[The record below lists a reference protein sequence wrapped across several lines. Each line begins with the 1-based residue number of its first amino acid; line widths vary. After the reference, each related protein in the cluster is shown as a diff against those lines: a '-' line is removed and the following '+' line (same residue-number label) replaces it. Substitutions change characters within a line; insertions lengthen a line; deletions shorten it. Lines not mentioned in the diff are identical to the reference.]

1 MADATRSF
9 LTGVNVAEADIGGLK
24 KGLRRRMD
32 GAVEVLHKELSG
44 LRTGRA
50 AASLLEPV
58 TVEAYG
64 SKMPLNQ
71 VGTISVPDPRMLT
84 VQVWD
89 RSMVKAVDKAIRDA
103 GLGLNPVAEGQLV
116 RVPIP
121 ALNEERRHELSR
133 VAGKYAE
140 EARIA
145 VRNVRRHGMDEMK
158 KLEKDGAISQDEHH
172 KHTHDI
178 QEMTDASIKSI
189 DDALAHKEQDIMQV

>member
-1 MADATRSF
+1 M
-9 LTGVNVAEADIGGLK
+9 NVAQVDIAVLK
-24 KGLRRRMD
+24 KDLRRRMES
-32 GAVEVLHKELSG
+32 AVDVLHKELSG

-50 AASLLEPV
+50 SSSLLEPV
-58 TVEAYG
+58 TVDAYG

-89 RSMVKAVDKAIRDA
+89 RGLVKAVDKAIRDA
-103 GLGLNPVAEGQLV
+103 GLGLNPATEGQMV

-121 ALNEERRHELSR
+121 ALNEERRLELSR

-145 VRNVRRHGMDEMK
+145 VRNVRRNGMDEVK
-158 KLEKDGAISQDEHH
+158 KVEKDGAISQDEHH
-172 KHTHDI
+172 KHAHDI
-178 QEMTDASIKSI
+178 QEMTDASIKAI
-189 DDALAHKEQDIMQV
+189 DEALANKEHDILQV